1 MATVAPAADGVL
13 KFSNAYRWNILLL
26 LSASQMIS
34 HIDRVNL
41 PAVAPV
47 LIRNYHYTPA
57 TVGLLL
63 SAFSWAYTLA
73 LLPSGPFVDW
83 VRARVGY
90 IVADIIWSLATILCG
105 ITTAFGPL
113 AAFRALVGVGQGPMI
128 PSAQRILFETFP
140 KEKRAS
146 AVGVFFAGNKI
157 GLAIGIPFATLLL
170 AKWGMASVFY
180 VTGSVG
186 FLWMIWFMATYRGQG
201 RPAHAKSNIR
211 WSTLLR
217 YRNTWGIM
225 LADIGYLYIYYVF
238 INWLPGYL
246 VLQRHMSVLKG
257 SFVGMTSFLVGFVA
271 TLAGGWISDWMVK
284 SGMRITVARK
294 TMVCGGLILAI
305 IFTLLGVY
313 ARETWTAVTML
324 TLALAGVSLATAAIQ
339 ALPVDIAPPH
349 MVSSLVSLF
358 SFGGNL
364 GASFAPALTGLLIS
378 ISGGFELPLL
388 VTAGIALVFGCG
400 SLLFIVGS
408 LDERLQDPPD
418 SRTTA

>member
-1 MATVAPAADGVL
+1 MATAAAASDGVL
-13 KFSNAYRWNILLL
+13 QYSNAYRWNILLL

-34 HIDRVNL
+34 HVDRVNL

-47 LIRNYHYTPA
+47 LIRQFHYTPA

-83 VRARVGY
+83 VKARMGY
-90 IVADIIWSLATILCG
+90 VVADVIWSAATVLSG
-105 ITTAFGPL
+105 VTAAFAPL
-113 AAFRALVGVGQGPMI
+113 ACFRALVGVGQGPMI

-140 KEKRAS
+140 KEKRSS
-146 AVGVFFAGNKI
+146 AVGMFFAGNKV
-157 GLAIGIPFATLLL
+157 GLAIGIPFATLIL
-170 AKWGMASVFY
+170 AKWGLPWVFY
-180 VTGSVG
+180 VTGAVG
-186 FLWMIWFMATYRGQG
+186 FLWLAWFLACYRGVGQ
-201 RPAHAKSNIR
+201 RAHAASAIR

-257 SFVGMTSFLVGFVA
+257 SFVGMLSFLAGFVA
-271 TLAGGWISDWMVK
+271 TIAGGWLGDRMVRNGA
-284 SGMRITVARK
+284 SVTRSRK
-294 TMVCGGLILAI
+294 VMVCGGLIMAI
-305 IFTLLGVY
+305 IFTVAGVY

-324 TLALAGVSLATAAIQ
+324 TLALVGVSLATAAIQ

-349 MVSSLVSLF
+349 MVSSLVALF
-358 SFGGNL
+358 SFGGNV
-364 GASFAPALTGLLIS
+364 GASFAPALTGLLIT
-378 ISGGFELPLL
+378 ISGGFQLPLL
-388 VTAGIALVFGCG
+388 VTAAIALVFGCG
-400 SLLFIVGS
+400 SLLFVVGS
-408 LDERLQDPPD
+408 LDERLEEP
-418 SRTTA
+418 AGAGA